1 MSLQQQNA
9 LFPNNIELRL
19 KKELGKVTLDKTE
32 AEKNLEVKL
41 EEDEQALQHQKYL
54 ISGVINKYGNKKHTA
69 STAHKSLVN
78 L

>member
-1 MSLQQQNA
+1 M
-9 LFPNNIELRL
+9 
-19 KKELGKVTLDKTE
+19 TLDKTE
-32 AEKNLEVKL
+32 AEKNLDAKL

-54 ISGVINKYGNKKHTA
+54 ISGVINKYSNSKHTA

>member
-1 MSLQQQNA
+1 M
-9 LFPNNIELRL
+9 
-19 KKELGKVTLDKTE
+19 TLDKTE
-32 AEKNLEVKL
+32 AEKNLEAKL